1 MTPMSWIRLAMG
13 LISLVSWI
21 TQKLDQKEWEKS
33 GQQKAMLEQLAKI
46 NQSVVSAQKI
56 SAETKK
62 LSDAEL
68 DRILK
73 DD

>member
-1 MTPMSWIRLAMG
+1 VTPMSWIRLAMG

-21 TQKLDQKEWEKS
+21 TRKLDQREWERS
-33 GQQKAMLEQLAKI
+33 GHQKAMLEQLAKI
-46 NQSVVSAQKI
+46 NLSVASAEQI
-56 SAETKK
+56 YSETKK
-62 LSDAEL
+62 MSDAEL

>member
-1 MTPMSWIRLAMG
+1 MG

-21 TQKLDQKEWEKS
+21 TRKLDQKEWEAS

-46 NQSVVSAQKI
+46 NQSVASAAKI

-62 LSDAEL
+62 MSDAEL